1 MENFYIGRQ
10 PIYDRQLEVFAYEL
24 LFRCPGAPLPGGDA
38 MTAQIILNSVMD
50 LGLDAV
56 AGDRTVFIN
65 LTSGFLDGSYPLP
78 FTPHQVALEILEDV
92 EPTPAVL
99 NHLRELV
106 RSGYTVALDDF
117 QFRPGIEALL
127 PFAKL
132 VKLDVLA
139 LDEHELR
146 DHIERLRPFGVKLV
160 AEKLESHDE
169 FELCRELGF
178 DYFQGYFLAKP
189 HVMEARRAGSN
200 RLVVLQLLARLQDP
214 SAEFSDLETIIVRDV
229 ALAYR
234 LLRYTNSAAF
244 ALQREVASVRDALL
258 LLGTETIR
266 NWASLILLSR
276 VNDKPRDLLNTAL
289 IRARMCEQLARLTGQ
304 REPQQYFTAGLLSVL
319 DALMDQPM
327 ERVINTLP
335 LVHDIKRALVEQRG
349 PIGEALS
356 RVLHYERA
364 DWDKL
369 DGGGL
374 EPSIYTRSFIEA
386 VRWVADT
393 APALHAP
400 A

>member
-78 FTPHQVALEILEDV
+78 FTPHQVALEDV

-106 RSGYTVALDDF
+106 RGGYTIALDDF

-189 HVMEARRAGSN
+189 YVMEARRAGTH
-200 RLVVLQLLARLQDP
+200 RLVVLQLLARLHHP
-214 SAEFSDLETIIVRDV
+214 RAEFSDLEAIIIRDV

-276 VNDKPRDLLNTAL
+276 VSDKPRDLLNTAL

-349 PIGEALS
+349 PIGDALS

-374 EPSIYTRSFIEA
+374 EPSAYTRSFIEA

>member
-10 PIYDRQLEVFAYEL
+10 PIYDRRLEVFAYEL

-38 MTAQIILNSVMD
+38 MTAQIILNSVLDM
-50 LGLDAV
+50 GLESV

-65 LTSGFLDGSYPLP
+65 LTTGFLDGSYPLP
-78 FTPHQVALEILEDV
+78 FAPQQIALEILEDV

-99 NHLRELV
+99 GNLRELV
-106 RSGYTVALDDF
+106 RRGYTLALDDF
-117 QFRPGIEALL
+117 RFRPGIEALL
-127 PFAKL
+127 PFVKL

-139 LDEHELR
+139 LGEHELR

-160 AEKLESHDE
+160 AEKLESYDE

-189 HVMEARRAGSN
+189 HVMEARRAGTN

-244 ALQREVASVRDALL
+244 ALRREVASVREALL
-258 LLGTETIR
+258 LLGTHTIR

-276 VNDKPRDLLNTAL
+276 VNDKPRDLLTTAL

-304 REPQQYFTAGLLSVL
+304 RDPQHYFTAGLLSVL

-327 ERVINTLP
+327 ERLVNALP
-335 LVHDIKRALVEQRG
+335 LIHDIKRALVERRG
-349 PIGEALS
+349 PIGDALS

-374 EPSIYTRSFIEA
+374 EPSAYTRSFIEA